1 MSDVNNLFGNTDTD
15 LGDVTGDDALSQL
28 VGEGKKYATAAELA
42 KGMLHGQVHI
52 GKIEQE
58 NSDMRDTANKAKG
71 VDEILAALKG
81 QQQQPSGDIQQQA
94 DQQASGPEDLGV
106 EALIAKAFA
115 DRDSAS
121 QLGQE
126 ASNRQSVIDS
136 LAQTY
141 GAQASQVYAAVGQD
155 LGLNLDDLAAKSPNA
170 VLKLVAQARPAQAAA
185 SGLPVGSHQGQM
197 GTSTS
202 GTLNKAAIQ
211 KMYAE
216 GKIKSL
222 ADKHALENKQ
232 LTLMGDKLF
241 YG

>member
-1 MSDVNNLFGNTDTD
+1 MGDVNSLFGSADTD
-15 LGDVTGDDALSQL
+15 LGTVTGEDALSQL

-81 QQQQPSGDIQQQA
+81 QQQQPTEDIQHHA
-94 DQQASGPEDLGV
+94 DPQGGGSEQLGV
-106 EALIAKAFA
+106 EDLIAKAFA
-115 DRDSAS
+115 NRDAAS

-126 ASNRQSVIDS
+126 ASNRQAVIDS

-170 VLKLVAQARPAQAAA
+170 VLKLVAQARPAQAADT
-185 SGLPVGSHQGQM
+185 GLPVGSQHGPV
-197 GTSTS
+197 GTNTS
-202 GTLNKAAIQ
+202 GTLNKAAIN

-222 ADKHALENKQ
+222 EAKHQLENQQ
-232 LTLMGDKLF
+232 LTALGDKLF